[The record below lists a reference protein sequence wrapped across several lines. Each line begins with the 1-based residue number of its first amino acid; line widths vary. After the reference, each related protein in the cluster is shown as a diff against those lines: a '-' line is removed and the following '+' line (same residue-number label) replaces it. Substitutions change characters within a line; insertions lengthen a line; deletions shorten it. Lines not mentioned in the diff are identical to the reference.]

1 MKWMMNFVSELEG
14 SSPGIDVDALLSS
27 SPEEASAAPQETES
41 AASRLAAGAAERH
54 ISL

>member
-27 SPEEASAAPQETES
+27 SPEEASAVSQETES
-41 AASRLAAGAAERH
+41 AASHLAAGAAERH